1 VFLYLSDIKT
11 DNFGMDEQLKPI
23 VVDFISTNYQ
33 NVKEKFLERSN
44 CIVELQYI
52 FSNLLQECKPSDR
65 LKIAQESVN
74 EWDLIVKADEV
85 LKTINEEKKT
95 FGQVEF
101 EFGRTTEDLNIYVED
116 LKANLRDLLDSKV
129 NFEN

>member
-1 VFLYLSDIKT
+1 
-11 DNFGMDEQLKPI
+11 MDEQLKPI